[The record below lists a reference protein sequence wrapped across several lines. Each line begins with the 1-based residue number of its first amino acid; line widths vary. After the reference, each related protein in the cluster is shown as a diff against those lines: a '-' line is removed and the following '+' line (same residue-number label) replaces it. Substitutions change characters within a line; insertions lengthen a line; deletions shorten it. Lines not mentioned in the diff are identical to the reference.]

1 MYAKHCL
8 VLCVLLAVVNAVV
21 SQQEEQVRHRFSV
34 YLRFKARPCRPTPV
48 DYRLYSL
55 ITKTTPEARRL
66 FLLLC
71 LEAVAPPA
79 RNW

>member
-34 YLRFKARPCRPTPV
+34 YLLFKALP
-48 DYRLYSL
+48 YRYNIAYNLL
-55 ITKTTPEARRL
+55 ITGCIL
-66 FLLLC
+66 
-71 LEAVAPPA
+71 
-79 RNW
+79 